1 MCAAW
6 KRARGVR
13 ENAEVR
19 HLLDDPAWHALI
31 GPLAPFATGMGAAR
45 RVSPE
50 HSFFSALDPGIDAA
64 AAAGDLEAI
73 VEPGARGVFVGVDI
87 VVPPGFDEIGRG
99 TALQMV
105 LVDHD
110 ALGSTAVTSRRRVH
124 AGGAPPLELVELG
137 TADVADMLALIDNA
151 RPGPFLAR
159 TIELGTYIGIRVDGV
174 LVAMAGER
182 LRLPGYVEV
191 SAVSTHDSQRRR
203 GLASL
208 VVAEVATRALARGD
222 TPFLHVVETNVT
234 AIPVYERLGFR
245 RRRTVEFVA
254 YTRAVGEVGSS

>member
-1 MCAAW
+1 MR
-6 KRARGVR
+6 K
-13 ENAEVR
+13 NAEVK

-31 GPLAPFATGMGAAR
+31 GPLAPFATGVGAAR
-45 RVSPE
+45 RVSAE
-50 HSFFSALDPGIDAA
+50 HSFFSALDPGRDAD
-64 AAAGDLEAI
+64 AAAGDLKAI

-105 LVDHD
+105 LVDND
-110 ALGSTAVTSRRRVH
+110 ALGSTAASVRRRNH
-124 AGGAPPLELVELG
+124 ASGAPPLELVELE

-159 TIELGTYIGIRVDGV
+159 TIELGTYVGIRVDGV

-245 RRRTVEFVA
+245 RRCVVEFVV
-254 YTRAVGEVGSS
+254 YMRAVGEVGPS

>member
-1 MCAAW
+1 MR
-6 KRARGVR
+6 K
-13 ENAEVR
+13 NAEVK

-31 GPLAPFATGMGAAR
+31 GPLVPFATGVGAAR
-45 RVSPE
+45 RVSSE
-50 HSFFSALDPGIDAA
+50 HSFFSALEPGSDAGV
-64 AAAGDLEAI
+64 AAGDLGAI
-73 VEPGARGVFVGVDI
+73 VEPGGRGVFVGVDI

-99 TALQMV
+99 VALQMV

-110 ALGSTAVTSRRRVH
+110 SLGSTAASVRHRNQES
-124 AGGAPPLELVELG
+124 GAPPLELVELEA
-137 TADVADMLALIDNA
+137 ADVADMLALIDNA

-159 TIELGTYIGIRVDGV
+159 TIELGTYIGIRVDEV

-182 LRLPGYVEV
+182 LRLPGYVEI
-191 SAVSTHDSQRRR
+191 SAVSTHESQRRR

-245 RRRTVEFVA
+245 LRRTVEFVA
-254 YTRAVGEVGSS
+254 YTRAIGEVGPS